1 MTTDRKIFIFS
12 ARRGIMAEIE
22 YPGVAQLVGR
32 DIWDVEVGC
41 SSHLTRTKIPLKS
54 LISEGFF
61 LFFVYC
67 GADDD
72 ITPMLLYANTRHT
85 QKYFI
90 AIMPKLR
97 YDTNI
102 KNVELPRLQ
111 GIIWAKYYRFPY

>member
-1 MTTDRKIFIFS
+1 MESRVAKSVRNKAKTAIKHRKKVEKFLFKSLGPGDRAFEPHYSDQNPSEINDF
-12 ARRGIMAEIE
+12 RGI
-22 YPGVAQLVGR
+22 
-32 DIWDVEVGC
+32 
-41 SSHLTRTKIPLKS
+41 
-54 LISEGFF
+54 F